1 MIATD
6 SFQEIDYQNE
16 EILVDI
22 ASDDLEA
29 APSIEKNKSISQM
42 MEEKI
47 VDYFEWPLYWLDS
60 DSFSVSDEQAGDLIR
75 KKLYNHYDE
84 FKYWHR

>member
-1 MIATD
+1 
-6 SFQEIDYQNE
+6 
-16 EILVDI
+16 
-22 ASDDLEA
+22 
-29 APSIEKNKSISQM
+29 M